1 MAIFDQQTS
10 RSGDAA
16 TRALSVTT
24 VGTDFVE
31 KVYQNIAQ
39 VYDYTYG
46 PTLHPGRLEAIKKMR
61 IRPGTEILEV
71 GVGTGINLSLYP
83 KASRVTGIDLSS
95 KMLAKAQK
103 RIDEK
108 NLDHC
113 DVIEMDATKLQFAD
127 NSFDVVYAP
136 YVISVV
142 PDPVA
147 VAKEMYRVCR
157 PGGRVVILNH
167 FHSLNPI
174 MAKIETAPAIATF
187 DDILRTAE
195 GIMVARGDLGVEVGP
210 ALVPLLQ
217 KRIIARALDRGKPVI
232 TATQMLESM
241 MHQAEPTRAEASDV
255 ANAVL
260 DGTDAVMLSGE
271 TSVGEYPI
279 ETVETMA
286 RIRAALE
293 AAGVDFTK

>member
-1 MAIFDQQTS
+1 MALFEQDQ

-16 TRALSVTT
+16 TRALSTTT

-31 KVYQNIAQ
+31 KVYGNLAQ

-83 KASRVTGIDLSS
+83 KDTKVVGIDLSR
-95 KMLAKAQK
+95 KMLEKAQQ

-108 NLDHC
+108 SLSHC
-113 DVIEMDATKLQFAD
+113 ELKEMDAMKLTFAD

-136 YVISVV
+136 YVVSVV

-147 VAKEMYRVCR
+147 VAREMYRVCR

-167 FHSLNPI
+167 FKSSNPI
-174 MAKIETAPAIATF
+174 MSWIETAISPMTVHIGFTADLDLPAFLKQAGLTPVSI
-187 DDILRTAE
+187 E
-195 GIMVARGDLGVEVGP
+195 KVN
-210 ALVPLLQ
+210 VPKIWSL
-217 KRIIARALDRGKPVI
+217 I
-232 TATQMLESM
+232 TVVK
-241 MHQAEPTRAEASDV
+241 D
-255 ANAVL
+255 
-260 DGTDAVMLSGE
+260 
-271 TSVGEYPI
+271 
-279 ETVETMA
+279 
-286 RIRAALE
+286 
-293 AAGVDFTK
+293 